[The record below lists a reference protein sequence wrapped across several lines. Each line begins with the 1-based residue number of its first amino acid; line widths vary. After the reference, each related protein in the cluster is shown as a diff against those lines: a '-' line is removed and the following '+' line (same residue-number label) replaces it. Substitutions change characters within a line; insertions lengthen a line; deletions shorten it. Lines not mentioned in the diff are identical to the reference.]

1 MALDLEV
8 SVPLIFLQIRIQHQ
22 TVLINSREDLCEQSW
37 KGVCLCCFCCQVGM
51 TAKIWTDA
59 QSYCRQNYT
68 DLPTIHNSEQN
79 NQINQILL
87 SGYYI
92 WIGLFLDSW
101 EWSDKWSLF
110 FRHWAAGQP
119 SQRSGD
125 CVGMSK
131 TNSGR
136 WAQYSCD
143 LQSPFICHGS
153 EHLTN

>member
-1 MALDLEV
+1 SCVIFRFSFHLSIMALDLKV
-8 SVPLIFLQIRIQHQ
+8 SVPLIFLHIRIQHQ
-22 TVLINSREDLCEQSW
+22 T
-37 KGVCLCCFCCQVGM
+37 

-119 SQRSGD
+119 SQSSGSGD
-125 CVGMSK
+125 YAK
-131 TNSGR
+131 FIKKQIIR
-136 WAQYSCD
+136 LKLSCYGKCTLND
-143 LQSPFICHGS
+143 PSLQMAILNEVCICLKQPF
-153 EHLTN
+153 